1 MDIAIMLEG
10 QMGLNWSRFK
20 RIAGAVEDLGFAGLY
35 RSDHFTNPNGEPDDS
50 LELWVSLTWLASHT
64 QRIDFGPMVSPVSF
78 RDPVFTARM
87 GMQIDDLSNGRL
99 ALGIGAGWQDR
110 EHTMFGYQLL
120 DINERFARFEEGL
133 DVISRLIESNN
144 PVNYAGNYYQLKDA
158 ILLPRPQRKT
168 PILIG
173 GNGRRRTLPL
183 VAHYADEWNAVYV
196 TPGTVIDLNDHLDDL
211 LDKKGRSRDSVRRSM
226 MTGLAFGKDEADF
239 KAQHGE
245 RDRDKMRHAGMIFGT
260 PSEVQEQLAQLREE
274 TPLQR
279 VMLQWIDLDNIDGL
293 EAFAKAVL

>member
-10 QMGLNWSRFK
+10 QMGLNWARFK

-279 VMLQWIDLDNIDGL
+279 VMLQWIDLDNVDGL